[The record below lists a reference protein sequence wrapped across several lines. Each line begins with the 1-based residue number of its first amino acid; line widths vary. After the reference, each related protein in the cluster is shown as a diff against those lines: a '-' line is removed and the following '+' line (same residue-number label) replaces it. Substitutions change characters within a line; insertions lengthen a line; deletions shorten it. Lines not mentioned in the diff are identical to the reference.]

1 MNRLFWRLLPLTLLA
16 LLAASAV
23 VYALFSRL
31 YGDPLE
37 DIARRQAAAQLFVL
51 EHYIDAA
58 PRDEWLERLNKV
70 REVAP
75 QPHELLP
82 LDEALRDLNRAQ
94 QQRLQQGAVVLD
106 VAGRRL
112 LRRVDLEGQRYV
124 DSEREVLRISGLPID
139 VAQALRQEAIRWGV
153 VALFLLLPLALW
165 SRLHW
170 RGLLALSSTA
180 EAWGAGHLSAR
191 AATPAS
197 TSLQPLAQG
206 MNQMAERLAALLE
219 GRRHLLHAV
228 SHELRTP
235 IARMGFDLELLR
247 DTESPTARRARID
260 ALERDLEALQALVT
274 ELLSYSRLEQAQV
287 QREAFDLEALLRQC
301 LGQQDVDGVARE
313 LQVQIEPEMGRM
325 CGDAHLVARVVGNL
339 LGNAL
344 KYARRQ
350 VRFTA
355 RSLPGG
361 RWQLRVED
369 DGPGVPEAERARVFE
384 PFVRLPQAV
393 AGGVPGHGLGLAIAA
408 RGVALH
414 GGAIHIEPSALGGAC
429 FVVEWPRATGAG

>member
-23 VYALFSRL
+23 LYVLFSRL

-70 REVAP
+70 REVSP
-75 QPHELLP
+75 QRYELLP
-82 LDEALRDLNRAQ
+82 LDEALQGLGSAQ
-94 QQRLQQGAVVLD
+94 QQRLREGTVVLD

-112 LRRVDLEGQRYV
+112 LRRVDLQGERYV

-139 VAQALRQEAIRWGV
+139 VAQALRQEALRWGV
-153 VALFLLLPLALW
+153 VALFLLVPLALW

-170 RGLLALSSTA
+170 RGLLALSRTA

-191 AATPAS
+191 AEAPAS

-247 DTESPTARRARID
+247 DTDNPAARHARID
-260 ALERDLEALQALVT
+260 ALERDLAQLQALVT
-274 ELLSYSRLEQAQV
+274 ELLSYSRLEQAQL
-287 QREAFDLEALLRQC
+287 QREPFELEDLLRQC
-301 LGQQDVDGVARE
+301 LGQQEVESEARE
-313 LQVQIEPEMGRM
+313 LQVQIAPDIGRM
-325 CGDAHLVARVVGNL
+325 QGDAHLVARVVGNL

-344 KYARRQ
+344 KYARHQ
-350 VRFTA
+350 VRFSA
-355 RSLPGG
+355 RALPAAQ
-361 RWQLRVED
+361 WELRVED
-369 DGPGVPEAERARVFE
+369 DGPGIPEGERQRVFE
-384 PFVRLPQAV
+384 PFVRLPQT
-393 AGGVPGHGLGLAIAA
+393 GNLPGHGLGLAIAA

-414 GGAIHIEPSALGGAC
+414 GGAIQIEKSALGGAC
-429 FVVEWPRATGAG
+429 LVVRWPRGGQA